1 MVTREEK
8 KGEEGNAMRLPPP
21 EGERDR
27 VKITPGKPDRTQIRY
42 ALCALRFLGISQ
54 GGRFRGKPFL
64 ADFAPAVFG

>member
-27 VKITPGKPDRTQIRY
+27 VKITPGKPDRTQFFLAAVY
-42 ALCALRFLGISQ
+42 PHPDPYSFVTLYGMPSALCGF
-54 GGRFRGKPFL
+54 
-64 ADFAPAVFG
+64 